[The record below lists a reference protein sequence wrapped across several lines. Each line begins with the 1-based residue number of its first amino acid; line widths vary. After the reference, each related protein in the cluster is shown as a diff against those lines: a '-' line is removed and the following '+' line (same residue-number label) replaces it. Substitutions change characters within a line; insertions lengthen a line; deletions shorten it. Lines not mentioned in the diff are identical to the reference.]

1 MITLK
6 APRMSGVALTC
17 TGLHQAVGEDHFF
30 IQPNWAKMAILAQ
43 KWWKMAFFD
52 FLRFWRRDL
61 AQWASSHPHGIVG
74 DLKCYDNLKSSEN
87 VRGGAHV
94 HRCAPGGRRGPFFR
108 IAEQQLQ
115 KCYFASKMIKNGIF
129 WFFEILKARFSSMG
143 VLTSTRYCG
152 ESKVL

>member
-17 TGLHQAVGEDHFF
+17 IGLHQAVREDHFF
-30 IQPNWAKMAILAQ
+30 IQPNWAKIAILAQ

-52 FLRFWRRDL
+52 FLKFWRRDL
-61 AQWASSHPHGIVG
+61 VQWASSHPHGIVG

-87 VRGGAHV
+87 VRGGACV
-94 HRCAPGGRRGPFFR
+94 HRCAPGGRRGPFFCTPK
-108 IAEQQLQ
+108 QLQ
-115 KCYFASKMIKNGIF
+115 KCHFGSQMMENDIF

-143 VLTSTRYCG
+143 VLTSTRYCRG
-152 ESKVL
+152 SKVLW